1 MGSPV
6 KRADVARL
14 TALERKA
21 LLEELAAMV
30 ASGELGLG
38 EASRILRGTMLG
50 MDRKT
55 FARAVKLATSVIATL
70 EDDPNANPT
79 LETLNKVFSPF
90 GGKVS
95 LSFPRLE
102 EPPPLG
108 EAALQ
113 RRASLRSALAKSK
126 RPRRRPARTEG
137 PSRPR

>member
-1 MGSPV
+1 M

-30 ASGELGLG
+30 VTGEFGLG
-38 EASRILRGTMLG
+38 DASRILRGTMLG

-55 FARAVKLATSVIATL
+55 FAQAVRLSTSVVAAL

-79 LETLNKVFSPF
+79 LETLNKVFAPF
-90 GGKVS
+90 GGRVA

-102 EPPPLG
+102 EPLPPDDA
-108 EAALQ
+108 ETQ
-113 RRASLRSALAKSK
+113 RREMLRAALAKSR
-126 RPRRRPARTEG
+126 RPRRRSTA
-137 PSRPR
+137 S

>member
-1 MGSPV
+1 M

-30 ASGELGLG
+30 ATGEFGIG
-38 EASRILRGTMLG
+38 DASRILRSTMLG

-55 FARAVKLATSVIATL
+55 FAHAVRLSTSVVATL

-79 LETLNKVFSPF
+79 LETLDKVFAPF
-90 GGKVS
+90 GGKVA

-102 EPPPLG
+102 EPPPLD
-108 EAALQ
+108 EAARQ
-113 RRASLRSALAKSK
+113 RREMLQAALAKS
-126 RPRRRPARTEG
+126 RRQRRRSTE
-137 PSRPR
+137 P

>member
-1 MGSPV
+1 M

-30 ASGELGLG
+30 ATGELGLG
-38 EASRILRGTMLG
+38 DAARILRSAMLG

-55 FARAVKLATSVIATL
+55 FAQAMKLSTSVVATL

-79 LETLNKVFSPF
+79 LETLNKVFAPF
-90 GGKVS
+90 GGRVA

-102 EPPPLG
+102 EPQPLNDA
-108 EAALQ
+108 EKQ
-113 RRASLRSALAKSK
+113 RREQLRAALAKSR
-126 RPRRRPARTEG
+126 RPRRRPTA
-137 PSRPR
+137 S

>member
-1 MGSPV
+1 M

-30 ASGELGLG
+30 ATGEFGLG
-38 EASRILRGTMLG
+38 DALRILRGTMLG

-55 FARAVKLATSVIATL
+55 FARAVKLSTSVVATL

-79 LETLNKVFSPF
+79 LETLNKVFAPF
-90 GGKVS
+90 GGKVV

-102 EPPPLG
+102 EPPPPDD
-108 EAALQ
+108 EERQ
-113 RRASLRSALAKSK
+113 RRAMLRAALAKS
-126 RPRRRPARTEG
+126 RRQRRRSTE
-137 PSRPR
+137 S

>member
-1 MGSPV
+1 M

-30 ASGELGLG
+30 ATGEFGLG
-38 EASRILRGTMLG
+38 EASRILRSTMLG

-55 FARAVKLATSVIATL
+55 FAQAVRLSTSVVATL

-79 LETLNKVFSPF
+79 LETLNKVFAPF
-90 GGKVS
+90 GGKVA

-102 EPPPLG
+102 EPPPPDDA
-108 EAALQ
+108 ERQ
-113 RRASLRSALAKSK
+113 RREMLRAALAKS
-126 RPRRRPARTEG
+126 RRQRRRSTE
-137 PSRPR
+137 S